1 MGQWRVGAERKV
13 RMNETKEK
21 QFLIQAEHMC
31 FSYPDDSAQVAP
43 ALNDVSLAIE
53 KGSFVCLIGHNGSG
67 KSTLAKLFNLIL
79 TPSSGRLCINGIDV
93 TDHPLTDD
101 EIFELRRNVGM
112 VFQNPD
118 NQLVATIV
126 EEDVAFGPENL
137 GVPPEQIRARVD
149 AALDAVGMRAYRHHA
164 PHLLSGGQKQRVAI
178 AGILAM
184 QPACII
190 LDEATAMLDP
200 VGRREV
206 LQTIRH
212 LNRDLGITIVHITHY
227 MDEAAM
233 ADRVVVLSDGRI
245 LEDGRPRDVF
255 VKTEALRAA
264 GLDVPQVTD
273 IMHSLRRAGL
283 PVSEDLLQCEEAAQ
297 ALAMLWQERYGQC

>member
-1 MGQWRVGAERKV
+1 
-13 RMNETKEK
+13 MNETKEK

-126 EEDVAFGPENL
+126 EEDIAFGPENL
-137 GVPPEQIRARVD
+137 GSSTGRC
-149 AALDAVGMRAYRHHA
+149 G
-164 PHLLSGGQKQRVAI
+164 
-178 AGILAM
+178 AGCCWD
-184 QPACII
+184 ACIS
-190 LDEATAMLDP
+190 AP
-200 VGRREV
+200 CSPF
-206 LQTIRH
+206 TIR
-212 LNRDLGITIVHITHY
+212 RA
-227 MDEAAM
+227 EAACCHRG
-233 ADRVVVLSDGRI
+233 DSCN
-245 LEDGRPRDVF
+245 
-255 VKTEALRAA
+255 AA
-264 GLDVPQVTD
+264 G
-273 IMHSLRRAGL
+273 MHYFG
-283 PVSEDLLQCEEAAQ
+283 
-297 ALAMLWQERYGQC
+297 